1 MSFVKKYKNYVVTF
15 GIEFLILLLGF
26 FIFRIANEKLN
37 GVGFSE
43 FTLSRRNISFLQPL
57 LMMGLGVA
65 VPRYMSIH
73 QKKDSYLPTA
83 LCIMGGVGL
92 FFIVALFLARGFM
105 AHLFFGD
112 SNYQFLILP
121 LVVLL
126 VSYGFHSILYGYLR
140 GKGQIYLANVF
151 QLLNIGISPVVVLLC
166 AQDVE
171 QYMYLNALF
180 VFVSVLFFSV
190 FIFRQNRIEFNRS
203 IFKEDSAVLL
213 SYGLPRVFGDFALLA
228 LLTIPAYIVLSVQ
241 HDLLAG
247 GDIAYAI
254 TLFNLVGAAFG
265 PLSLV
270 LLPEIS
276 KFLVESKFSLIK
288 QRFYFFVLA
297 SLALTAFGY
306 LVFIGFHH
314 TILSMLLGAN
324 YRPEIFEISKVV
336 LLGSFGYVI
345 YIVLRSFLDAIH
357 VKAKNSKN
365 LLIALASYLLL
376 LAYCHLNSSSAVSYL
391 YAFVIAVNLLGL
403 LTFIQ
408 TYYSIKKLK

>member
-1 MSFVKKYKNYVVTF
+1 
-15 GIEFLILLLGF
+15 
-26 FIFRIANEKLN
+26 
-37 GVGFSE
+37 
-43 FTLSRRNISFLQPL
+43 
-57 LMMGLGVA
+57 MMGLGVA

-73 QKKDSYLPTA
+73 QKRDSYLPTA

-92 FFIVALFLARGFM
+92 FFIVALFLTRDFM

-112 SNYQFLILP
+112 SNYQFLIFP

-126 VSYGFHSILYGYLR
+126 VAYGFHSIFYGYLR
-140 GKGQIYLANVF
+140 GKGQVYLANVF
-151 QLLNIGISPVVVLLC
+151 QLVNIGISPVVVLLC
-166 AQDVE
+166 AQEVE

-180 VFVSVLFFSV
+180 IFVSVLFFSV

-203 IFKEDSAVLL
+203 IFKEDSSVLL

-276 KFLVESKFSLIK
+276 KFLAESKFELIK

-297 SLALTAFGY
+297 SLALTALGY
-306 LVFIGFHH
+306 LIFIAFNNI
-314 TILSMLLGAN
+314 ILSLLLGDN
-324 YRPEIFEISKVV
+324 FRPEIVEIAKVV
-336 LLGSFGYVI
+336 LLGCFGYVI

-357 VKAKNSKN
+357 VKAKNSTN
-365 LLIALASYLLL
+365 LLISLAVYLLL
-376 LAYCHLNSSSAVSYL
+376 IAYGYTNHVNAISYL
-391 YAFVIAVNLLGL
+391 YYFVFAVNTLGV

-408 TYYSIKKLK
+408 TFYSIKKLK

>member
-1 MSFVKKYKNYVVTF
+1 
-15 GIEFLILLLGF
+15 
-26 FIFRIANEKLN
+26 
-37 GVGFSE
+37 
-43 FTLSRRNISFLQPL
+43 
-57 LMMGLGVA
+57 
-65 VPRYMSIH
+65 
-73 QKKDSYLPTA
+73 
-83 LCIMGGVGL
+83 
-92 FFIVALFLARGFM
+92 
-105 AHLFFGD
+105 
-112 SNYQFLILP
+112 
-121 LVVLL
+121 
-126 VSYGFHSILYGYLR
+126 
-140 GKGQIYLANVF
+140 
-151 QLLNIGISPVVVLLC
+151 VLLC
-166 AQDVE
+166 AKDVE
-171 QYMYLNALF
+171 QYMYFNALF
-180 VFVSVLFFSV
+180 IFICSLFFSV
-190 FIFRQNRIEFNRS
+190 FVFRQNRIEFNRS
-203 IFKEDSAVLL
+203 LFKEDSAILL

-276 KFLVESKFSLIK
+276 KFLVESKFNLIQ

-306 LVFIGFHH
+306 LVFIGFHNV
-314 TILSMLLGAN
+314 ILSLLLGAN
-324 YRPEIFEISKVV
+324 YRPEIFEISRVV
-336 LLGSFGYVI
+336 LLGSFGYVL

-357 VKAKNSKN
+357 VKAKNSAN

-376 LAYCHLNSSSAVSYL
+376 LAFCFWSNSSVVSYL
-391 YAFVIAVNLLGL
+391 YAFVIAVNVLGL

>member
-92 FFIVALFLARGFM
+92 FFIVALFLARGFV

-112 SNYQFLILP
+112 LNYQFLILP

-140 GKGQIYLANVF
+140 GKGQIYSANVF
-151 QLLNIGISPVVVLLC
+151 QLVNIGIAPVSMLLC

-180 VFVSVLFFSV
+180 IFVSGLFFAV
-190 FIFRQNRIEFNRS
+190 FIFRQNRIEFSRS
-203 IFKEDSAVLL
+203 VLKEDSIVLL

-276 KFLVESKFSLIK
+276 NFLVESKFNLIK

-357 VKAKNSKN
+357 VKAKNSTN